1 MENIFITKLTLEKVR
16 NLDYVEI
23 PLAKDKKK
31 HLIFTGKNGSGKTTI
46 LNSLSEYF
54 DVITTTNRLPLVKSQ
69 LSIAKNNYTP
79 SSCHLLLCKIYL
91 FLVF

>member
-1 MENIFITKLTLEKVR
+1 MVFKKKVWYTFCRLLIVLCLDKVKGMRTGMENIFITKLTLEKVR

-46 LNSLSEYF
+46 LNSILM
-54 DVITTTNRLPLVKSQ
+54 
-69 LSIAKNNYTP
+69 
-79 SSCHLLLCKIYL
+79 
-91 FLVF
+91 

>member
-31 HLIFTGKNGSGKTTI
+31 HLIFTGKKRKREDDDT
-46 LNSLSEYF
+46 E
-54 DVITTTNRLPLVKSQ
+54 
-69 LSIAKNNYTP
+69 
-79 SSCHLLLCKIYL
+79 
-91 FLVF
+91 